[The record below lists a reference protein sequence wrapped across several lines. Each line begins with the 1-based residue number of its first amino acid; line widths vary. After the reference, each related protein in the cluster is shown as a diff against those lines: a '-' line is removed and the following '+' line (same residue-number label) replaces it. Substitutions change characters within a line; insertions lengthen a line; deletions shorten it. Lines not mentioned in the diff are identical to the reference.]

1 MLKLFRYLKPY
12 LAQILV
18 VILLLFVQA
27 NADLALPDYM
37 SRIVDIGIQQEGIEN
52 DLPIAIGEVSYQEM
66 LTSLPS
72 EGRKEFEDS
81 YEPVAPGDPGR
92 AALELT
98 FKSAGEETLYRLR
111 AGAKKDLLPASPMYS
126 ALIKAE
132 YRRLGV
138 DMQAFQAAYIL
149 KTGGSMLLLTLV
161 SVLSTI
167 AVGYLGAKTAAGVA
181 RSIRS
186 DLFSKVESFS
196 FIELD
201 HFSTASLITRS
212 TNDITQ
218 VQTMIMMGMR
228 MFFYAPIIGIGGVIR
243 ATGKASSMW
252 WIIALAVGI
261 LFVIIATVFIVAVPR
276 FKSIQK
282 LIDRLNL
289 VVRENLSGMMVIRA
303 FSRQA
308 SEAERFDKSNKEL
321 TGTMLFVTRVMVVL
335 MPLMMLIMNLVSLLI
350 VWVGANEVA
359 ASMIRVGDMM
369 AFMQYSMQIFFAFIM
384 LSMMFIMLPR
394 AAVAA
399 DRISE
404 VLNASPGIVDPP
416 VPCSFPEKAK
426 GLVEFRDVSFRYPG
440 AREDILHGISFK
452 AEPGS
457 TTAVIGTT
465 GAGKTTLVS
474 LIPRFYDVTGG
485 AILIDG
491 VDVRAV
497 SQDTLR
503 DRIGFVPQKAA
514 LFSGTVGSNLLYANT
529 SATPEKMKAA
539 LDIGQASEFVFANP
553 DGLDAEISQG
563 GSNVSGGQRQRLTI
577 ARALVKQV
585 SICIFDDSFSALD
598 LKTDTLLRQALK
610 DKLAENTI
618 ILVTQRV
625 AAIKDA
631 DQILVLDEGR
641 IVGQGNHHE
650 LMERSEVYRDIALS
664 QLTQEELA

>member
-12 LAQILV
+12 LAQIVL

-37 SRIVDIGIQQEGIEN
+37 SRIVDTGIQQEGIEN
-52 DLPIAIGEVSYQEM
+52 GLPIALGEMSYQKM
-66 LTSLPS
+66 LTFLPPES
-72 EGRKEFEDS
+72 RKDFEAS
-81 YEPVAPGDPGR
+81 YEPVAAGDPGR
-92 AALELT
+92 ASLERT
-98 FKSAGEETLYRLR
+98 FKAAGEETLYRLR
-111 AGAKKDLLPASPMYS
+111 AGAKKDLLPASPVYP

-132 YRRLGV
+132 YGRLGV

-149 KTGGSMLLLTLV
+149 RTGGSMLLLTLV

-167 AVGYLGAKTAAGVA
+167 AVGYLGAKMAAGAA

-261 LFVIIATVFIVAVPR
+261 LLVIITTVFLVAVPR

-303 FSRQA
+303 FSRQR
-308 SEAERFDKSNKEL
+308 SEAERFDASNREL

-359 ASMIRVGDMM
+359 ASTIRVGDMM

-404 VLNASPGIVDPP
+404 VLKASPGIADPSIP
-416 VPCSFPEKAK
+416 RTFQEKAR

-440 AREDILHGISFK
+440 AKEDILHGISFT

-485 AILIDG
+485 SILVDG
-491 VDVRAV
+491 IDVREV
-497 SQDTLR
+497 SQKDLR
-503 DRIGFVPQKAA
+503 ERIGFVPQKAA
-514 LFSGTVGSNLLYANT
+514 LFSGTIGSNLLYAKKTAT
-529 SATPEKMKAA
+529 SDEMKEA
-539 LDIGQASEFVFANP
+539 LDIGQASEFVYANP

-563 GSNVSGGQRQRLTI
+563 GINVSGGQRQRLTI
-577 ARALVKQV
+577 SRALVKQAP
-585 SICIFDDSFSALD
+585 IY
-598 LKTDTLLRQALK
+598 
-610 DKLAENTI
+610 
-618 ILVTQRV
+618 ILG
-625 AAIKDA
+625 
-631 DQILVLDEGR
+631 L
-641 IVGQGNHHE
+641 
-650 LMERSEVYRDIALS
+650 Y
-664 QLTQEELA
+664 

>member
-1 MLKLFRYLKPY
+1 MLKLFKYLKPY
-12 LAQILV
+12 ALQIVV
-18 VILLLFVQA
+18 VILLLFIQA

-37 SRIVDIGIQQEGIEN
+37 SRIVDTGIQREGIEN
-52 DLPIAIGEVSYQEM
+52 ALPYVLGEATYGK
-66 LTSLPS
+66 LLAFLPPENRAVIES
-72 EGRKEFEDS
+72 S
-81 YEPVAPGDPGR
+81 YEAVGVSDPGR
-92 AALELT
+92 ASLEST
-98 FKSAGEETLYRLR
+98 YKAAGSEVLYRLK
-111 AGAKKDLLPASPMYS
+111 ADAKKDLPANLPLNYM
-126 ALIKAE
+126 LVKAE
-132 YRRLGV
+132 YTRLGA
-138 DMQAFQAAYIL
+138 DIRAIQSAYIL
-149 KTGGSMLLLTLV
+149 KTGGAMLLLTLL
-161 SVLSTI
+161 SVISTI
-167 AVGYLGAKTAAGVA
+167 AVGYLGARTAAGVA
-181 RSIRS
+181 RSLRS
-186 DLFSKVESFS
+186 DLFGKVESFS

-218 VQTMIMMGMR
+218 VQTMIMMGLR

-261 LFVIIATVFIVAVPR
+261 LFVIIATVFAIAVPK

-308 SEAERFDKSNKEL
+308 SEAERFDASNKDL

-335 MPLMMLIMNLVSLLI
+335 MPLMMLIMNLVTLLI
-350 VWVGANEVA
+350 IWVGANEVA
-359 ASMIRVGDMM
+359 SSSIRVGDMM
-369 AFMQYSMQIFFAFIM
+369 AFMQYAMQIFFAFIM
-384 LSMMFIMLPR
+384 MSMMFIMLPR

-404 VLNASPGIVDPP
+404 VLQASPGIVDTHEP
-416 VPCSFPEKAK
+416 VAFTKNSR

-440 AREDILHGISFK
+440 AREDIIQGISFT

-457 TTAVIGTT
+457 TTAIIGTT

-474 LIPRFYDVTGG
+474 LIPRFYDVTAGS
-485 AILIDG
+485 IFID
-491 VDVRAV
+491 DINIKDV
-497 SQDTLR
+497 SQTQLR

-514 LFSGTVGSNLLYANT
+514 LFSGTIGTNLRYARED
-529 SATPEKMKAA
+529 ATADEMKEA
-539 LDIGQASEFVFANP
+539 LDVGQASEFVFESP
-553 DGLDAEISQG
+553 TGLDAEISQG
-563 GSNVSGGQRQRLTI
+563 GTNVSGGQRQRLTI
-577 ARALVKQV
+577 ARALVKKAP
-585 SICIFDDSFSALD
+585 IYIFDDSFSALD
-598 LKTDTLLRQALK
+598 LKTDTKLRRALK
-610 DKLAENTI
+610 ENLGRSTI

-631 DQILVLDEGR
+631 DQILVLDEGKL
-641 IVGQGNHHE
+641 VGRGRHHE
-650 LMERSEVYRDIALS
+650 LMESCEVYRDIAMS